1 MSEQNRMADTPAR
14 ESLSPEERELLRD
27 AVRGALSSLG
37 DMPADAAAPE
47 AAPALRAAWQELL
60 DLGVVALDGVESP
73 GSVSVAPILGGA
85 VELQAIFEE
94 LGRAHCAAPLSDAWL
109 TQRLLAP
116 LAAQDARVA
125 SLLAAIRGGESVV
138 ALALGHLDGD
148 PQAKGFNETGGR
160 ISGAA
165 DAWQGS
171 AIATHVLVALQPSG
185 WALVARDTPGVEW
198 QAVPA
203 FGKQALARLALDG
216 AQAEWLIS
224 VAAPA
229 FDPAPLAHWAGLARA
244 HGAARRAFE
253 LAVEYA
259 GERRQFGQPIGRFQ
273 AIQHKLAD
281 VFIGLEGVRL
291 ALAQA
296 ARALDD
302 NRRPDYWLASA
313 AVFAAPA
320 LIRASLEIQHTFG
333 AIGYA
338 EEHEVPRHFRQVHRD
353 CAAHGGARRAR
364 RQLAAEVFAAPGFR
378 FPEHDLG
385 EDGNRFR
392 LEVRQWLA
400 DYWTPERRA
409 AFEARPFHDRE
420 YDHEF
425 ALALGRTG
433 WNGLA
438 WPREFGGQGRG
449 PMEQIAFIEEMERA
463 EAPRAGAAVQA
474 NALML
479 YGTPQQQARYLPEM
493 LRGEA
498 MHGMGYSEPGAGSD
512 LASLRTRATRTAEGW
527 TIQGQKIWTTTW
539 WGKYMFLATRTDA
552 DATPAHAGISMFIVP
567 MDAQG
572 ITIHPATTLY
582 DGSFANIFYDD
593 VKLAPDALVG
603 ELNGGWKVLT
613 GALAAERGLIGG
625 GIVCKVMRWFEQ
637 ALDILAQPE
646 GDSPPPSHD
655 PVVRDRLAGFVAEI
669 EVGRLLMLH
678 CAELAVDGVTPPE
691 YGAISK
697 VFSGELMERFGEA
710 LLEILGM
717 RATLSQGAPQAW
729 ANGSFEQRLRHS
741 LMWVISIGTNEIQRS
756 LIAQRGLRLPR

>member
-14 ESLSPEERELLRD
+14 ESLSPEEREVLRD
-27 AVRGALSSLG
+27 AVRGALASLG
-37 DMPADAAAPE
+37 DMPADAAATE

-73 GSVSVAPILGGA
+73 GSVPVAPILGGA
-85 VELQAIFEE
+85 TELQAVFEE
-94 LGRAHCAAPLSDAWL
+94 LGRAHCAAPLADAWL

-116 LAAQDARVA
+116 LAAQRPEVA
-125 SLLAAIRGGESVV
+125 ALMAAVRGGEVVV
-138 ALALGHLDGD
+138 ALALGHRDGD
-148 PQAKGFNETGGR
+148 PQAGGFTAAGGR
-160 ISGAA
+160 VSGALA
-165 DAWQGS
+165 AWQGS
-171 AIATHVLVALQPSG
+171 AIATHILVALQPAG
-185 WALVARDTPGVEW
+185 WALVAREAAGVAW
-198 QAVPA
+198 QAVPS
-203 FGKQALARLALDG
+203 FGKLALASLVLAE
-216 AQAEWLIS
+216 APAEWI
-224 VAAPA
+224 VADAEPG
-229 FDPAPLAHWAGLARA
+229 FDPALLAQWAGLARA

-253 LAVEYA
+253 MAVEYA

-281 VFIGLEGVRL
+281 VYIGLEGVRL

-302 NRRPDYWLASA
+302 ERRPEYWLASA

-338 EEHEVPRHFRQVHRD
+338 EEHEAPRHFRQVHRD
-353 CAAHGGARRAR
+353 CAAFGGARRAR
-364 RQLAAEVFAAPGFR
+364 RRLAAEVFGQPGFR

-385 EDGNRFR
+385 EEGNRFR

-409 AFEARPFHDRE
+409 AFDARPFHGRE

-479 YGTPQQQARYLPEM
+479 YGTPGQQARYLPEM

-512 LASLRTRATRTAEGW
+512 LASLRTRAIRTADGW

-539 WGKYMFLATRTDA
+539 WGKYMFLAARTDA
-552 DATPAHAGISMFIVP
+552 EAKPAHAGISMFIVP
-567 MDAQG
+567 MDAPG
-572 ITIHPATTLY
+572 ITINQATTLY

-593 VKLAPDALVG
+593 VKLEPDALVG

-637 ALDILAQPE
+637 ALEILAQSA
-646 GDSPPPSHD
+646 GDAQAPLHD
-655 PVVRDRLAGFVAEI
+655 PVVRDRLAGFAAEI

-678 CAELAVDGVTPPE
+678 CAELAVDGITPPE

-717 RATLSQGAPQAW
+717 RATLSQGAPRAW